1 MSYIWHYFCTFCDTS
16 ICYGNKENIQQSW
29 TLITY
34 KFPEENNQTA
44 NIQLNDQESQPVDGV
59 YFIEPKSNT
68 DNVEVISTELLL
80 QCEFCNRTFS
90 DKNFL
95 LTHQNQHTTL
105 KNYECVT
112 CNKNFDSYTLAVLHW
127 MKKCSEYT
135 NVFYLPKLLYC
146 EYCDR
151 TFKSHEVLY
160 NHKAKKKHYTPKLY
174 ASVSEGSSSE
184 VKTKT
189 GSKESMSVIDQLV
202 QDVLKTLDVPILE
215 EYSRKPS
222 VDLSSN
228 ISENR

>member
-1 MSYIWHYFCTFCDTS
+1 MNCIFLD
-16 ICYGNKENIQQSW
+16 
-29 TLITY
+29 
-34 KFPEENNQTA
+34 NNQTT
-44 NIQLNDQESQPVDGV
+44 NIQPNEHEQQPVDGV
-59 YFIEPKSNT
+59 YFIEDTIQPKSNT
-68 DNVEVISTELLL
+68 ENIEIISTELLL

-95 LTHQNQHTTL
+95 LTHQNQHTTV

-112 CNKNFDSYTLAVLHW
+112 CNKIFDSYTSAVLHW

-174 ASVSEGSSSE
+174 ASLASEEVSS
-184 VKTKT
+184 KA
-189 GSKESMSVIDQLV
+189 GSKESMSVIDKLV
-202 QDVLKTLDVPILE
+202 QDVLKTLDVPVLE

-222 VDLSSN
+222 VDLSS
-228 ISENR
+228 ISEDR